1 MQNLYKVHQGSRHQL
16 IECPTPALTQ
26 LTDSTTTTP
35 LQPDSG
41 PLGLNTIHSNIYYG
55 IEHTL
60 WF

>member
-1 MQNLYKVHQGSRHQL
+1 MWNLYKVHHDSRYQL

-26 LTDSTTTTP
+26 LNYQLNSIQ
-35 LQPDSG
+35 LLPDSG